1 MNESQSPEMTMDVNN
16 LYLEEVIT
24 DQKIGAIRR
33 LTPVDANGAE
43 DESRKVLY
51 YGQTQ
56 MMTPAGALP
65 LNFELEADSLE
76 HAVKMFS
83 EAANKAMHQTIE
95 ELKEMRRQA
104 ASSIV
109 VPGQEGMGGMPG
121 GGKIQLR

>member
-33 LTPVDANGAE
+33 LTPVDANGAK

-76 HAVKMFS
+76 QAVNMFS

-109 VPGQEGMGGMPG
+109 VPGQEGMGGMPA